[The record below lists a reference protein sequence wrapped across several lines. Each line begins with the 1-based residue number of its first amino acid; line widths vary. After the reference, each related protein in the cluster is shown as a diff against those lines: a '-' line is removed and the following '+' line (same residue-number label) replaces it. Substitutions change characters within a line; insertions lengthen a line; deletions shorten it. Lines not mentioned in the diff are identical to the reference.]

1 MQQHI
6 NTYGGL
12 NQDTAYDSIPSQQ
25 YIDAKDIRITT
36 SNGES
41 NGAFTNLEGNS
52 RSFTID
58 QTGATGVKEIIGVCT
73 IRNVIILF
81 CADTTD
87 TNGWIYFV
95 KYDEKT
101 REITTG
107 PTLVYDG
114 NGSPGELKF
123 SKNNPI
129 EAVGRFETGSIQR
142 IYWTD
147 YNQPLRSL
155 EIADAINSGTAI
167 TTDPGLID
175 IFPNVDYTQPL
186 VTTIG
191 GGGSLF
197 VGQYQFA
204 YRLQTSDGKQTLISP
219 PGVLTHITT
228 ELENLPRTI
237 EYMGDPKDT
246 LTSKSIE
253 VTIDTTNYVNTY
265 ETIELIVLFFNEY
278 SGTPEISSVESK
290 VIGGNSTTF
299 LYTGLETET
308 TAISS
313 IEFGIKTYPFSTVK
327 TLVPK
332 DNSLVVANIKQNQ
345 FSISDLLAGGETFS
359 ALTKRYDSTPLPP
372 TGTDL
377 VQAFNTEYNRDAH
390 WDPAWHTGEQYKFKA
405 NGTTLGGEGPNIS
418 YKFTVHPF
426 VIDSNKQ
433 FPPTA
438 EGEGVAVLPNLAPNA
453 DVNLG
458 DGYTHKSKSFLS
470 LASPYLSAL

>member
-129 EAVGRFETGSIQR
+129 EAVGRLETGSIQR
-142 IYWTD
+142 I
-147 YNQPLRSL
+147 S
-155 EIADAINSGTAI
+155 
-167 TTDPGLID
+167 
-175 IFPNVDYTQPL
+175 
-186 VTTIG
+186 
-191 GGGSLF
+191 
-197 VGQYQFA
+197 
-204 YRLQTSDGKQTLISP
+204 
-219 PGVLTHITT
+219 TH
-228 ELENLPRTI
+228 
-237 EYMGDPKDT
+237 
-246 LTSKSIE
+246 
-253 VTIDTTNYVNTY
+253 
-265 ETIELIVLFFNEY
+265 
-278 SGTPEISSVESK
+278 
-290 VIGGNSTTF
+290 
-299 LYTGLETET
+299 
-308 TAISS
+308 
-313 IEFGIKTYPFSTVK
+313 
-327 TLVPK
+327 
-332 DNSLVVANIKQNQ
+332 
-345 FSISDLLAGGETFS
+345 
-359 ALTKRYDSTPLPP
+359 
-372 TGTDL
+372 
-377 VQAFNTEYNRDAH
+377 
-390 WDPAWHTGEQYKFKA
+390 
-405 NGTTLGGEGPNIS
+405 
-418 YKFTVHPF
+418 
-426 VIDSNKQ
+426 
-433 FPPTA
+433 
-438 EGEGVAVLPNLAPNA
+438 
-453 DVNLG
+453 
-458 DGYTHKSKSFLS
+458 
-470 LASPYLSAL
+470 